1 MYFKLLTNSL
11 LIFHHFRTTRTPDG
25 WTKVTSTVQYDE
37 PTRRLWEELQKPY
50 GNQSSFLRHLLLL
63 EKYFRNGDLLLSQN
77 ANPNAIVYAE
87 SVQHRL
93 QAYDNIPPRPISV
106 TQVTAPNSVTTANKA
121 ITISKVNT
129 PAQPKST
136 NPSVTMTSK
145 SNSSESSNSLLKA
158 NMAQMPRS
166 RNYTVTTEP
175 INGDKS
181 TVVSNKTDLIKLNNA
196 TVQQGNTSTPKN
208 KSIGLPPELICI
220 NSSMPNEKTSD
231 KQPSVPL
238 SYQLQ
243 MQLTLAQQIQQQH
256 QNSLLLPQQTKQ
268 MIQNLATP
276 STQHANKT
284 NQIISPKKQ
293 STGNAATNTHKSPP
307 NKGNTNV
314 SGNKSNVIRL
324 PDSLTEAEQLES
336 KNWRPTLMP
345 ITAENNKINTDIYLT
360 ADGRKLPYLVQVQSG
375 GKPYMISIFDYNRM
389 CILRRERL
397 LSDRPELMKNK
408 SNQSPNQSNPPKQS
422 ATAHTANSTQ
432 KTSNVIDVEKVNKS
446 QTQKTNNGP
455 IPKVQIPNKVLE
467 QNSLIPITNKP
478 NENLS
483 ASDSL
488 LKRNKA
494 NQSSL
499 LKSNA
504 LHQQQTHKTQQ
515 QVQPKLPLSLTNPS
529 QSNVVSITSTPSIS
543 AILAMNHSAPAST
556 PPPIQLIPNSQPITI
571 TNVTSGSTSSTSQAN
586 VSALEA
592 LFKTTNQVTTNP
604 SVMLQW
610 AEQLNKCSNLS
621 NNSFG
626 STNNDTATS
635 ILSKIPKSLTVIP
648 QAKRPSNE

>member
-1 MYFKLLTNSL
+1 M
-11 LIFHHFRTTRTPDG
+11 
-25 WTKVTSTVQYDE
+25 
-37 PTRRLWEELQKPY
+37 
-50 GNQSSFLRHLLLL
+50 L

-77 ANPNAIVYAE
+77 ANTNAIVYAE

-106 TQVTAPNSVTTANKA
+106 TQVAPPNSVTTANKA

-129 PAQPKST
+129 PAPPKST

-145 SNSSESSNSLLKA
+145 SSTIESTNSLLKS
-158 NMAQMPRS
+158 NVAQMPRS

-181 TVVSNKTDLIKLNNA
+181 TVVSNKTDLIRLNNA
-196 TVQQGNTSTPKN
+196 TVQQANTSTPKN
-208 KSIGLPPELICI
+208 KAIGLPPELICI
-220 NSSMPNEKTSD
+220 NSSMANENTSSKTSD

-276 STQHANKT
+276 STQHANKANHQNT
-284 NQIISPKKQ
+284 SPKKQ
-293 STGNAATNTHKSPP
+293 STPASTGNAATNTNKSPP
-307 NKGNTNV
+307 NKANNNNH

-324 PDSLTEAEQLES
+324 PDSLSDAEQLES

-345 ITAENNKINTDIYLT
+345 ITAENNKNNTDIYLT

-397 LSDRPELMKNK
+397 LSDRPELMKTK
-408 SNQSPNQSNPPKQS
+408 SNHSPNQSNAHTKQQ
-422 ATAHTANSTQ
+422 TAHAHASNNNQ
-432 KTSNVIDVEKVNKS
+432 KTSNVIDVDKLNKS
-446 QTQKTNNGP
+446 QAQKPNNGP
-455 IPKVQIPNKVLE
+455 IPKVQIPNRVLE

-504 LHQQQTHKTQQ
+504 LHQPHKTQPT
-515 QVQPKLPLSLTNPS
+515 QPKLPLSLTNPS

-543 AILAMNHSAPAST
+543 ALLAMSNTTPAAT
-556 PPPIQLIPNSQPITI
+556 PSPIQLIPNSQPITI

-604 SVMLQW
+604 AVMLQW

-648 QAKRPSNE
+648 QAKRPSKD

>member
-1 MYFKLLTNSL
+1 M
-11 LIFHHFRTTRTPDG
+11 
-25 WTKVTSTVQYDE
+25 
-37 PTRRLWEELQKPY
+37 
-50 GNQSSFLRHLLLL
+50 L

-106 TQVTAPNSVTTANKA
+106 TQVTPPNSVTTANKA

-129 PAQPKST
+129 PASSKTT
-136 NPSVTMTSK
+136 NPSVTVTSK
-145 SNSSESSNSLLKA
+145 PNSSESSNSLLKP
-158 NMAQMPRS
+158 NVAQMPRT

-175 INGDKS
+175 INGDKT
-181 TVVSNKTDLIKLNNA
+181 TVVTNKTDLIKLNNA
-196 TVQQGNTSTPKN
+196 TVQQGNTTTPKN

-220 NSSMPNEKTSD
+220 NSSMANEKPID
-231 KQPSVPL
+231 KQSLSVPL

-268 MIQNLATP
+268 MIQNLTTP
-276 STQHANKT
+276 STQHTNKT
-284 NQIISPKKQ
+284 NQITSPKKQ
-293 STGNAATNTHKSPP
+293 STLVTTGNVATNTNKSPP
-307 NKGNTNV
+307 NKGNNNV
-314 SGNKSNVIRL
+314 LGNKSNVIRL
-324 PDSLTEAEQLES
+324 PDSLTEAEKVES

-345 ITAENNKINTDIYLT
+345 ITAENNKNNTDIYLT

-397 LSDRPELMKNK
+397 LSDRPDLMKTK
-408 SNQSPNQSNPPKQS
+408 SNQSPNQLNAPKQIGS
-422 ATAHTANSTQ
+422 AHTANNNQ
-432 KTSNVIDVEKVNKS
+432 KTTNVIDVEKQNKS
-446 QTQKTNNGP
+446 QIQKTNNGP

-504 LHQQQTHKTQQ
+504 LHQQQQQHSHKIQTTQPQ
-515 QVQPKLPLSLTNPS
+515 QLQLKLPLSLTNSS
-529 QSNVVSITSTPSIS
+529 QSNAVSITSTPSIS
-543 AILAMNHSAPAST
+543 ALLAMNNSTTAST

-610 AEQLNKCSNLS
+610 AEQLNKCSN
-621 NNSFG
+621 NSFG
-626 STNNDTATS
+626 CTNNDTATS

-648 QAKRPSNE
+648 QAKRPSKD

>member
-1 MYFKLLTNSL
+1 MILFD
-11 LIFHHFRTTRTPDG
+11 FRTTRTPDG

-106 TQVTAPNSVTTANKA
+106 TQLAPPNSVTTANKA

-129 PAQPKST
+129 PAPSKSVT
-136 NPSVTMTSK
+136 VKSNPSVTVTSK
-145 SNSSESSNSLLKA
+145 PNSSESTNSLLKS
-158 NMAQMPRS
+158 NVTQPPRS

-175 INGDKS
+175 INGDRS
-181 TVVSNKTDLIKLNNA
+181 TVVSSKTDLIKLNNA

-220 NSSMPNEKTSD
+220 NSSSSNEKTNE

-268 MIQNLATP
+268 MIQNMATP
-276 STQHANKT
+276 SSQHANKS

-293 STGNAATNTHKSPP
+293 STNTSTGNAATNTNKSPP
-307 NKGNTNV
+307 NKGNNNIA
-314 SGNKSNVIRL
+314 SNKSNVIRL
-324 PDSLTEAEQLES
+324 PDSLTEAEQLKS
-336 KNWRPTLMP
+336 KDWRPTLMP
-345 ITAENNKINTDIYLT
+345 LSAENNKNNTDIYLT

-397 LSDRPELMKNK
+397 LSDRPELMKGK
-408 SNQSPNQSNPPKQS
+408 SNPNQNQSNAPKQPV
-422 ATAHTANSTQ
+422 TAHTASNNQ
-432 KTSNVIDVEKVNKS
+432 KTSNVIDVEKLNKS

-504 LHQQQTHKTQQ
+504 LHQSHKSQ
-515 QVQPKLPLSLTNPS
+515 QVQPKLPLSMTNSS

-543 AILAMNHSAPAST
+543 AILAMNNSTTASI

-571 TNVTSGSTSSTSQAN
+571 TNVTTGSSSSTSQAN

-626 STNNDTATS
+626 STNNDSATS

-648 QAKRPSNE
+648 QAKRPSKD